1 MKTKVKIGILIVGIT
16 LLFNLNSL
24 NMYSESILKLDEIE
38 ALACGENGCTKDYSK
53 VQAEETN
60 DGEVWVTCTGCG
72 SLKCRAP
79 KLINNKLY

>member
-1 MKTKVKIGILIVGIT
+1 MKTKVKIGILIVGIA

-24 NMYSESILKLDEIE
+24 NIYSESILELDEIE

-53 VQAEETN
+53 VDAEETN

-72 SLKCRAP
+72 SLKCEKP
-79 KLINNKLY
+79 